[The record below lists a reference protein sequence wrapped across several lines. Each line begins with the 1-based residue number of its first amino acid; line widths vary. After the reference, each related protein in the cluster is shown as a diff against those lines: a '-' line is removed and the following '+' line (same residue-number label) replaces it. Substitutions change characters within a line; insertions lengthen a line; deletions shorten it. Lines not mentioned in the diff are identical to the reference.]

1 MAKNDSVSLSVVKRL
16 PRYYRF
22 LGEIKKNGTV
32 RISSGE

>member
-22 LGEIKKNGTV
+22 LGEIKKERN
-32 RISSGE
+32 SSYIIR